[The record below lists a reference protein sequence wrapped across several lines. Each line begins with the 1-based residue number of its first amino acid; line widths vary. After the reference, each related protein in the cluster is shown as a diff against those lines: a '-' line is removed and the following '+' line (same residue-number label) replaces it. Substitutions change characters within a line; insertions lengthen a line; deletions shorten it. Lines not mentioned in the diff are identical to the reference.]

1 MIVVAGENLVDLVLD
16 SRGKVAARPGGGPY
30 NTARAVSRLGERCSY
45 LGAIGTDGFGRLIRT
60 KLELDG
66 VDLSLVN
73 ECAEPS
79 TLAVAEVD
87 AHGAAEYHFYHHATA
102 SPLVDTS
109 LLDSFPTPKA
119 LHVGT
124 LGLVWQPMCDQLV
137 ALVKS
142 LPSSVVLMV
151 DPNCRPAAVDDRE
164 SYVERVI
171 AMMARADIVK
181 VSTDDLAYLA
191 PNVPPEAAA
200 RWLIQAGAAVV
211 LVTAGGSSIS
221 VVTENETRTTL
232 PPPVDVVDSIGA
244 GDAFG
249 GAFLAYWVRQGW
261 AAGALPAMDDLV
273 RAAEFGCLVGS
284 MTCQVVGA
292 EPPSAS
298 ALPSF

>member
-16 SRGKVAARPGGGPY
+16 NRGKVAARPGGGPY
-30 NTARAVSRLGERCSY
+30 NTARAISRLGEPCGY

-66 VDLSLVN
+66 VDLRLVR
-73 ECAEPS
+73 ECDEPS

-87 AHGAAEYHFYHHATA
+87 ANGAAQYRFYHHGTA
-102 SPLVDTS
+102 APLVDAT
-109 LLDSFPTPKA
+109 LLDSIPTPEA
-119 LHVGT
+119 LHIGT
-124 LGLVWQPMCDQLV
+124 LGLVWQPMCDQFVSLV
-137 ALVKS
+137 ES
-142 LPSSVVLMV
+142 LPSDVVLMV
-151 DPNCRPAAVDDRE
+151 DPNCRPAAVADRE
-164 SYVERVI
+164 SYVDRVM
-171 AMMARADIVK
+171 ALMARADIVK

-191 PNVPPEAAA
+191 PSVQADDAAHL
-200 RWLIQAGAAVV
+200 LIEAGASIV
-211 LVTAGGSSIS
+211 LVTAGGSSVS
-221 VVTENETRTTL
+221 VVSENETGVIV
-232 PPPVDVVDSIGA
+232 PPSIEVIDSIGA

-261 AAGALPAMDDLV
+261 TAGAVPPMDSLI